1 MAIIRWLIGVY
12 DSPLVDEKYWNCVW
26 ALVRTILTKKKP
38 KIKNACILNFYQP
51 VVHAFV

>member
-1 MAIIRWLIGVY
+1 MAIIRWVIGVY
-12 DSPLVDEKYWNCVW
+12 DSPLVDEKYWHVLYLVW
-26 ALVRTILTKKKP
+26 TILTKKKQ